1 MSRSKIEIQFA
12 ETLSKEIDHKFV
24 CNPRHLPG
32 TPDILFEDFNLA
44 VFFNGCYWHSH
55 HCKKKSNDFVWRD
68 ILDEIKKNDRKII
81 DQLKDLGI
89 EVAVVWECEWKT
101 NPEKIIRYINGRLNF
116 SQFLPKMSSKYWRAV

>member
-32 TPDILFEDFNLA
+32 TPDIFFEDFNLA

-55 HCKKKSNDFVWRD
+55 HCKKKSTDFVWRD
-68 ILDEIKKNDRKII
+68 ILEDIKKNDRKII
-81 DQLKDLGI
+81 VQLKDLGI

-101 NPEKIIRYINGRLNF
+101 NPEKIIRYIKGRLIF
-116 SQFLPKMSSKYWRAV
+116 AQLLPKMSSRFLKAV